1 MTKGITKDEII
12 KEAKVLIK
20 ENGLSSFSLHSL
32 ASNLQVKTASLY
44 SHVSGLDEV
53 IECAS
58 KEILLEYQ
66 KTLEKAVEGK
76 SRKDA
81 LMSLAAAERRFAK
94 KNPHFYSLIM
104 NLELSANKEL
114 QKVASCIT
122 VPVMKVLD
130 GFNLSQIQKTN
141 AERAFRSV
149 VYGFI
154 SQEKHGYFS
163 HFKGSKEKSFVF
175 AVNAVCDGIEKEES
189 RHSEL
194 VSESLS

>member
-1 MTKGITKDEII
+1 MAKGITKDEII
-12 KEAKVLIK
+12 KEAKSLIK
-20 ENGLSSFSLHSL
+20 ENGLDGFSLHAL

-66 KTLEKAVEGK
+66 KILSKSVEGK

-81 LMSLAAAERRFAK
+81 LLSLALSERRYAK

-104 NLELSANKEL
+104 NLELSKNKEL
-114 QKVASCIT
+114 QKSASCIT
-122 VPVMKVLD
+122 VPVMQVLG
-130 GFNLSQIQKTN
+130 GFNLSEIQKTN
-141 AERAFRSV
+141 AERAFRSI

-163 HFKGSKEKSFVF
+163 HFKGSKEESFVF
-175 AVNAVCDGIEKEES
+175 AVNVVCDGIEKLEGENQN
-189 RHSEL
+189 EK
-194 VSESLS
+194 